1 MIVERLDNLKDMFR
15 FPEKVGSMRIFHVAA
30 MLSVLP
36 VAAIAQDAATA
47 DPPAASAAY
56 IGVNGLPACPAGSNA
71 DRINKGEDLGDI
83 TFEGRTFDVQWPRCP
98 KCISHALMITDPSVV
113 DAPVTEWSL
122 RHLLDEITG
131 AAGPSDAIQTV
142 IGSMRA
148 DQVIHGF
155 DVPMRPDVE
164 KIIVQPWFAAAGV
177 TSFSGLVDRLNG
189 KDGAAEADAAWDAAP
204 FRLLSIGYR
213 PDLLNGNFAEK
224 RVLSGGEGRFIFQAV
239 GQNGQFVPM
248 LLIFEYELPATLP
261 QEAIDWAR
269 KFHNLTTMDFGEAY
283 NTALREVTRGFTD
296 RNVKFSRPNN
306 NMLSQLRTNELA
318 GPPTGPD
325 QWELREFRITHAG
338 RLEPATVQMNP
349 DISYN
354 SDDARKAELV
364 KYILGPEFIGS
375 FPQTTIPWSH
385 NGAPFLAGSSITP
398 ASFVFGPPPSAPGE
412 RPPRVDTWL
421 TGEVEEA
428 PEGEDY
434 AAEIPTETSPVL
446 TEAIRHRFASTTCN
460 GCHGGDAIRSVGL
473 SDKTGEEAE
482 IENRAIAGKLVPH
495 GYFLTGFTHVD
506 ARADRPGHQGG
517 SIMSEFMCE
526 SDLVARAAVLRGLI
540 DAGTPEAMRV
550 AENAA
555 QILAEEPQESQQP
568 MGASALEMSLFAQEE
583 FKAAAEAVMAA
594 EAPASAEA
602 EAAATAGQPA
612 GTDEAVPASETAEQ
626 PRAVEDVVQT
636 ITLGT
641 SIIYRNQ
648 ARPH

>member
-1 MIVERLDNLKDMFR
+1 
-15 FPEKVGSMRIFHVAA
+15 MRIFAVAA
-30 MLSVLP
+30 MLSVIP
-36 VAAIAQDAATA
+36 VAATAQDAATA
-47 DPPAASAAY
+47 DPLATSLAY

-71 DRINKGEDLGDI
+71 DKINKGEDLGDI
-83 TFEGRTFDVQWPRCP
+83 TIERSTFDVKWPNCP
-98 KCISHALMITDPSVV
+98 KCISHALMITNPSVV
-113 DAPVTEWSL
+113 DAAVTEWSL
-122 RHLLDEITG
+122 RHLLDEIAG
-131 AAGPSDAIQTV
+131 AAGPGDAIQTV
-142 IGSMRA
+142 IGSMRV
-148 DQVIHGF
+148 DQVIHSF

-164 KIIVQPWFAAAGV
+164 KIIVQPWIAAAGV

-189 KDGAAEADAAWDAAP
+189 KDGTAGANAAWDAAP

-239 GQNGQFVPM
+239 GQNGQFIPM

-261 QEAIDWAR
+261 EEAIAWAE
-269 KFHNLTTMDFGEAY
+269 KFHKLTTRDFGEAY
-283 NTALREVTRGFTD
+283 NAALREVTMGFTN

-349 DISYN
+349 DLTYN
-354 SDDARKAELV
+354 SDPGLKAALV
-364 KYILGPEFIGS
+364 DYILGPEFIGS

-385 NGAPFLAGSSITP
+385 HGAPFLAGSSITP
-398 ASFVFGPPPSAPGE
+398 AGFVFGPPPSTPGE

-421 TGEVEEA
+421 AGEVEAA

-434 AAEIPTETSPVL
+434 AAEIPAEGSPVL

-473 SDKTGEEAE
+473 SDKIGEEAE
-482 IENRAIAGKLVPH
+482 VENRAIASKLVPH
-495 GYFLTGFTHVD
+495 DYFLTGFTHVD

-526 SDLVARAAVLRGLI
+526 SDLVARAAVLRGLV
-540 DAGTPEAMRV
+540 DAGTPAAMLV

-555 QILAEEPQESQQP
+555 QILAEEPQMAQAPIGE
-568 MGASALEMSLFAQEE
+568 SALEMSLFAQEE
-583 FKAAAEAVMAA
+583 FRAAAEAVMAT
-594 EAPASAEA
+594 EAPASAGA
-602 EAAATAGQPA
+602 TLAAPGEDAGA
-612 GTDEAVPASETAEQ
+612 ADDAVPAGETAEQ
-626 PRAVEDVVQT
+626 RRTVEEVVQT